1 MHLTVTIFIN
11 TCSHQNVMHDSIENY
26 MQQVGMQA
34 RQASR
39 VLTSASTHLKNHA
52 LSAIYTALEKHQAL
66 ILSANHIAIE
76 NGRPLPP

>member
-1 MHLTVTIFIN
+1 
-11 TCSHQNVMHDSIENY
+11 MHDSIENY

-52 LSAIYTALEKHQAL
+52 LSAIYTALENNQAH
-66 ILSANHIAIE
+66 ILAANHIDME
-76 NGRPLPP
+76 NGR